1 MTTFVVVDIEA
12 DGPIPGPHSMLS
24 LGAAAFTVA
33 DGIVADFEINFEPL
47 PGARPYPATMRWFE
61 TDAPEALAHAR
72 RDPKPPGEAM
82 EQFSD
87 WVFTLAEPRVLAACP
102 APFDYMW
109 VNWYLY
115 RFLGERMHS
124 PVLEPLFSAFALDIA
139 TLFAD
144 RHGVP
149 FDKMKPAL
157 LPEEW
162 YDGHEHSHK
171 AIDDARG
178 YASALYRMA
187 GSGTVTD

>member
-1 MTTFVVVDIEA
+1 
-12 DGPIPGPHSMLS
+12 
-24 LGAAAFTVA
+24 
-33 DGIVADFEINFEPL
+33 
-47 PGARPYPATMRWFE
+47 
-61 TDAPEALAHAR
+61 
-72 RDPKPPGEAM
+72 
-82 EQFSD
+82 
-87 WVFTLAEPRVLAACP
+87 
-102 APFDYMW
+102 
-109 VNWYLY
+109 
-115 RFLGERMHS
+115 MHS

-149 FDKMKPAL
+149 FSQMKPAL

-187 GSGTVTD
+187 GSGTVI